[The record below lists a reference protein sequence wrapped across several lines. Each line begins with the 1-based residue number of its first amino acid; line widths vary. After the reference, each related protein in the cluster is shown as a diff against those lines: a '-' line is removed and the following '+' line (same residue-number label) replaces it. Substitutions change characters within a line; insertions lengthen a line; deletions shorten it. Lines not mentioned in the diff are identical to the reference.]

1 MLLHARTLGINQA
14 VLAGRKM
21 KWPVGKLTTSCLLC
35 IRQLKGEML
44 VPSEAALERN
54 CAARSEQRGGTSK
67 LGLVQPPMPT
77 RPRTPPGVGTPLQA
91 AGRPGQRHPP
101 KNPASPLA
109 NANGGALQSLVDRS
123 ALMVAS
129 HLITFNEH
137 STRQFF
143 SAALVL
149 HLFGKARNASSP
161 KFRCRSTSCSSCV
174 AS

>member
-1 MLLHARTLGINQA
+1 
-14 VLAGRKM
+14 M

-44 VPSEAALERN
+44 VPLEAALERN

-137 STRQFF
+137 STRQFY